1 MVTTFLKCQFTT
13 EEKVFHIFKSFYDI
27 NSHCMIKLGNKMTHE
42 PKASLRYPNL
52 IHKGRTS
59 RETHI
64 YKAYI
69 TWGENFHALSLRIR
83 SF

>member
-1 MVTTFLKCQFTT
+1 
-13 EEKVFHIFKSFYDI
+13 
-27 NSHCMIKLGNKMTHE
+27 MIKLGNKMTHE

-69 TWGENFHALSLRIR
+69 TWGENFHALSLPIR